1 MPTAGTV
8 ISGHENSLRKIIS
21 GGCRLTFTEQME
33 TPAHSGAESGAIL
46 GFNGLLRLSED
57 SVKSL
62 FVRDGQI
69 GKNLAVQIDI
79 GGFQAF
85 HKAGIGQTA
94 VADGSGNTGDPK
106 TAELSLPTLTVA
118 VFILPSL
125 VNSILGVAEEFAA
138 ETAETLGT
146 QENALTTLARGRSI
160 SGTWHSLF
168 LFLS

>member
-1 MPTAGTV
+1 MQKTK
-8 ISGHENSLRKIIS
+8 ISEEIS
-21 GGCRLTFTEQME
+21 PEIFKYPLIFYNLPCCVL
-33 TPAHSGAESGAIL
+33 GAESGTIL
-46 GFNGLLRLSED
+46 GFNGLLGLRED
-57 SVKSL
+57 GVKSL
-62 FVRDGQI
+62 FVRDGQV

-94 VADGSGNTGDPK
+94 VADGSGDTGDPK
-106 TAELSLPTLTVA
+106 TAELSLPALAVT

-125 VNSILGVAEEFAA
+125 VNSVLGVAEEFAA

-146 QENALTTLARGRSI
+146 QEDALTALARGRSI